1 VVRAPTASLV
11 APDDG
16 IEIRKLATAAL
27 VAQVTG
33 ASSDGPAFVKFEVA
47 KNPEFSG
54 STVLRYTST
63 VGADGR
69 ATLLYVV
76 TESALDVVG
85 SYVYWRALPVSG
97 ELVGTYSAVRSFR
110 IAAEAQRPPLFMDP
124 PTLLSP
130 TNGGTSSLFTMF
142 SVRVGKHS
150 DGAAAAWIYVSP
162 VPEVN
167 SGVQKCLGTAVLST
181 GIAACGMSLKAGR
194 YYWRAQGATGTTSLA
209 NGILSDYSTE
219 IRSVVVIPEKITWP
233 TGLTPS
239 SGQLVHVPSALTVN
253 NSTQTGG
260 VGPFVYHFE
269 VATGVDEAPFV
280 SGTVPEGIGKTSWI
294 LPASL
299 PIGLM
304 LHWRV
309 WAEDGATGVISDAG
323 GAQFMVAQRASGLY
337 ALEVR
342 GPSGCQGPFVISGA
356 VAGTTTDQ
364 VFRVTTS
371 GTLTLDLTTAGAD
384 LAGSIGG
391 SAQSYSFSGSDPSG
405 GAPALATRNGDGT
418 ISGSLDGKLSYYP
431 NGIGRSCTGTFTWTL
446 QPI

>member
-1 VVRAPTASLV
+1 MKPNEKRSGVLKRSAPPQSVDSQLRIFTPVGTAISIVAMEKAESATGPMPTANMWWLQT
-11 APDDG
+11 PNP
-16 IEIRKLATAAL
+16 RK
-27 VAQVTG
+27 
-33 ASSDGPAFVKFEVA
+33 P
-47 KNPEFSG
+47 
-54 STVLRYTST
+54 
-63 VGADGR
+63 
-69 ATLLYVV
+69 
-76 TESALDVVG
+76 
-85 SYVYWRALPVSG
+85 
-97 ELVGTYSAVRSFR
+97 
-110 IAAEAQRPPLFMDP
+110 I
-124 PTLLSP
+124 
-130 TNGGTSSLFTMF
+130 
-142 SVRVGKHS
+142 
-150 DGAAAAWIYVSP
+150 
-162 VPEVN
+162 
-167 SGVQKCLGTAVLST
+167 
-181 GIAACGMSLKAGR
+181 
-194 YYWRAQGATGTTSLA
+194 
-209 NGILSDYSTE
+209 
-219 IRSVVVIPEKITWP
+219 VIPEKITWP

-309 WAEDGATGVISDAG
+309 WAEDAATGVISDAG

>member
-1 VVRAPTASLV
+1 VTNTDWSQWHDAYARPES
-11 APDDG
+11 G
-16 IEIRKLATAAL
+16 LADRLDA
-27 VAQVTG
+27 VQ
-33 ASSDGPAFVKFEVA
+33 
-47 KNPEFSG
+47 
-54 STVLRYTST
+54 
-63 VGADGR
+63 R
-69 ATLLYVV
+69 ATRARPLGPHGQQ
-76 TESALDVVG
+76 LDAD
-85 SYVYWRALPVSG
+85 R
-97 ELVGTYSAVRSFR
+97 R
-110 IAAEAQRPPLFMDP
+110 
-124 PTLLSP
+124 
-130 TNGGTSSLFTMF
+130 
-142 SVRVGKHS
+142 
-150 DGAAAAWIYVSP
+150 
-162 VPEVN
+162 
-167 SGVQKCLGTAVLST
+167 
-181 GIAACGMSLKAGR
+181 
-194 YYWRAQGATGTTSLA
+194 
-209 NGILSDYSTE
+209 
-219 IRSVVVIPEKITWP
+219 
-233 TGLTPS
+233 
-239 SGQLVHVPSALTVN
+239 
-253 NSTQTGG
+253 

-309 WAEDGATGVISDAG
+309 WAEDAATGVISDAG